1 MMKYNFF
8 ALCPLPANDFSE
20 KPPGRHDGCEQ
31 RSRGQTPG
39 PVPLWSK
46 LEGSVLDLSS
56 SWREA

>member
-20 KPPGRHDGCEQ
+20 KPSGRHDGCEQ

-39 PVPLWSK
+39 PVSLWSK
-46 LEGSVLDLSS
+46 LEGRMLDFQL
-56 SWREA
+56 A